1 MRARKLLASAALL
14 SSTTA
19 VFIRC
24 HKELPGNPKGSF
36 YDDAAIAPPGNPKGS
51 FYADGAGPLPVMA
64 DAAPTV
70 TPIADAGTTK
80 DAGRP
85 DASVGVTLPIRP
97 LPGNPK
103 GSFYADGSAPKRT
116 P

>member
-14 SSTTA
+14 SGTA
-19 VFIRC
+19 GMLARC

-36 YDDAAIAPPGNPKGS
+36 YDDAAIAPLPGNPKGS
-51 FYADGAGPLPVMA
+51 FYAEDAGPLPVVA
-64 DAAPTV
+64 DAAQAATPT
-70 TPIADAGTTK
+70 DAGK
-80 DAGRP
+80 DAGAAVAP
-85 DASVGVTLPIRP
+85 TVRP